1 MQLTLPQFYSGDVD
15 LLVVALYHESTR
27 EGTVHIPVQAI
38 ATPPNLMVEDTCFDN
53 VTNGSTFVDLFI
65 ESSLADKDG
74 SENLTVVITGIPN
87 TAALSVGLRNSDGHY
102 TLMPEDFENRI
113 TLQLLNSTE
122 PFEINITAI
131 ATELTTGEMVYTNS
145 SLSVSICISK

>member
-1 MQLTLPQFYSGDVD
+1 
-15 LLVVALYHESTR
+15 
-27 EGTVHIPVQAI
+27 
-38 ATPPNLMVEDTCFDN
+38 MVEDTCFDN
-53 VTNGSTFVDLFI
+53 MTNGSTSVDLFI

-113 TLQLLNSTE
+113 TLQLLSSTE